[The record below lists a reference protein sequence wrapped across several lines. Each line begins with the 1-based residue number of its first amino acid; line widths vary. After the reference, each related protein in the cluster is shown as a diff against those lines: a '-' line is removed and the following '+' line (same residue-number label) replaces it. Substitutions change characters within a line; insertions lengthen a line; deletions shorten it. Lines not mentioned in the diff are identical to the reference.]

1 VYKRGHIKFLLVAL
15 AIIVI
20 GFGFLTSF
28 DYSEPFDSF
37 KLGVNTLS
45 SSSGDFLTGA
55 AIGLEEEVVSEE
67 SPSMGTQEDITPQ
80 APCSSWPCNCG
91 DDITG
96 SITMAGSDLVCTIDG
111 LNVGASNITIDC
123 AGFSII
129 GNGGAAFSGIKNS
142 PPPGSVYSN
151 VTIKNCV
158 IRNFGTGINFEKSD
172 NSTIWNNTIGHINI
186 SEPAGGIFFANSSY
200 ANISN
205 NIITNITCGM
215 IDSPYGI
222 TYLESPGSPLFGF
235 VISGNNISSI
245 YGNSTILPFGIVIG
259 DPTFNLLDGL
269 KVENNVI
276 SDINCVEDGCA
287 PIGGGIGI
295 YVKAGTNINIT
306 DNNISSSAV
315 GIIPDVSYL
324 RIIGNRFSSLASVGI
339 GTSFL
344 GSTTKFNHSLIE
356 NNTFETCLVSA
367 VDLLEPLY
375 NNTFLNNNFSNN
387 TLNIV
392 DRSTSNNIFVY
403 NNSFGEVKWTISNLT
418 TVGPIDLAIGTNI
431 FVENNTVGL
440 ADNVSLANLNTS
452 AQLKFNS
459 LNWTNATAQFCDG
472 ENGNPSNCQTC
483 NSTINCS
490 YSNVTGIM
498 LVNVTHFSNYT
509 TNGTNLEPVAETYCG
524 GDYTSGNWVIN
535 TTISC
540 SNEVIPVLGYI
551 IIQDASETEV
561 STFSSSTNSYYD
573 LRGNSTSITFA
584 IPDLIK
590 DESAYTN
597 NWAYGENNEFYILM
611 NESEHGIQIWTDTT
625 GLALY
630 AIDVDDSSTSGEEG
644 PDIIF
649 GYDGKEGIHLFAA
662 YNSTAGE
669 SQLLQLGN
677 GFGSQVVDTTWD
689 NNLLRNYTV
698 YWNISGN
705 STELV
710 IDLTGD
716 WVDKL
721 AVDAEHGKYT
731 TFKNSTVNSEG
742 KGNLTLNN
750 ADLSVNGNF
759 TINANTYFNA
769 DNSNITF
776 NTPNGNTEF
785 RINEG
790 ANVVI
795 NNSNMQSNNSYN
807 YSFYVSASDFTLE
820 NTFVDN
826 LCSGCGSASGWSGG
840 IVLDGAG
847 GVISNLSVGDNLNYM
862 AICLSGSLALI
873 SDNNVSSYN
882 ILVKPGGATSNT
894 VRNNY
899 LSNLD
904 VVEAHDNL
912 FSNNTIYGFIAGQ
925 DIAHKGYNNTYLNNN
940 LDSAQISDLNN
951 TLYDWFIYNNS
962 FGEIKWYRS
971 NFTTAS
977 VDLNI
982 GTNVYVENNTLGLVD
997 NTTLINFNTT
1007 AELTFNLLSWTNAT
1021 AQFCDGENGN
1031 PSNCQ
1036 TCNSTINCSYSNVT
1050 GIMLV
1055 NVTHFSNYTTNGT
1068 NLEPVAETYCGGDYT
1083 SGNWVINTTISCS
1096 NEVIPVLGYIIIQ
1109 DASETEVSTFSSST
1123 NSYYDLRGNSTTIA
1137 SAIPDGDKTTPSQ
1150 YTDDWDSDANR
1161 EFYVVM
1167 NETENK
1173 LHIYAVDND
1182 AGGDFIYSIDVDGSR
1197 STGISGIDDNLD
1209 GTEVIVRPTAGIGC
1223 WNLSAPG
1230 IITLL
1235 GSNGGICDNTF
1246 NAGIT
1251 TNTTVYYNQS
1261 GNDTE
1266 TVLNIDG
1273 SWGGSIYVAGGYAGE
1288 ASVAFTTFK
1297 NSSLITAGKGNL
1309 TLDNVTLSV
1318 GGNFTVNDGGILTV
1332 NNSNITMN
1340 TPDDAVELKF
1350 KSGSTTKINHTY
1362 IQSNGSYNYSFYVP
1376 ASDFI
1381 LENGNID
1388 NLCQFC
1394 GSEAGTEGLI
1404 MAGTGGT
1411 INNMTF
1417 GSNMESVAIG
1427 VYHATNVLI
1436 SNNNATSGTGGIIQV
1451 LGSGST
1457 GNTIS
1462 NNLVNSLTTSS
1473 GAYSNTYSDNI
1484 IYSVLSIG
1492 LSSSNDANNTFL
1504 NNNLS
1509 SLAAIADATNTSV
1522 SNYFIYNNS
1531 FGEIKWYQS
1540 NFTIAGV
1547 ALEIGTNVYV
1557 ENNTLGLVDN
1567 SSFANFNT
1575 SAELKFYG
1583 LNWSDATAQFCDGES
1598 GNPSSCNTCNSTINC
1613 SYSSGTGIMLAN
1625 VTSFSNYTTNGSTA
1639 VAATDNSPNTT
1650 LVSPAVSYSNT
1661 TTASYN
1667 LTFECNA
1674 TDDNQLQNIS
1684 LYLTNSTN
1692 ESFVLNQT
1700 TSITGTANSSNW
1712 ALNLSTGNYTW
1723 NCLAFDNASQ
1733 SDWDT
1738 NRSLS
1743 LNYTAPLADSYPYW
1757 SSKQTAIQAGYSPSK
1772 FSYFNITWEDDNS
1785 VSTVYF
1791 ESNYSGTPVNYSMNN
1806 LTATVYNYSVIL
1818 PAGTHYWKSHANDST
1833 DQWNVSAEWDMII
1846 PRASSQAELT
1856 LNDSDSNITVNSGT
1870 TIDLN
1875 CTSISSEGSVY
1886 LYSNGTLIN
1895 SGTSPIGNSTTF
1907 SSVGQYNIT
1916 CSYLQTQ
1923 NYSAASKIY
1932 WVTVLNN
1939 LPNVTQPTITPATAY
1954 TNDTLTANT
1963 TYTDADAA
1971 GTVYFLWYV
1980 DEVNVYN
1987 QTNTTISN
1995 GTTVITTLS
2004 NSYFNKT
2011 HLVNLSVYSN
2021 DGTNDSTTSWSSNT
2035 ITILNLAPTFDS
2047 DLTAQTANYGQAF
2060 TYDVDCSD
2068 ADSDT
2073 LTYYDNTSLFNINS
2087 STGIITDTPVQGEI
2101 GAYTI
2106 NISCGDGTINTSQT
2120 FVYNITDGIAPTVRI
2135 TAPVSSISAT
2145 STLLNATSSE
2155 NATCYYK
2162 NSTASYAAMS
2172 TTGNTTHSQNITGL
2186 VLGNNLYSVQC
2197 NDSSANSAT
2206 QTTYVLRISVV
2217 ANDTNTTSL
2226 TFVGNSTNTSNILTN
2241 LNLTLNIST
2250 SLSNVAISS
2259 SEFSSNPEQETFA
2272 ITSYTVTEFK
2282 FYTIDAPEIA
2292 DFINKITLL
2301 FSYNETDVLAAG
2313 ITEASLGVFYYNTAT
2328 ELWVEESEVYVDTTA
2343 NTIEANVTHLSTFV
2357 LGQATVT
2364 AEAAAAAASSSSS
2377 SGGGSGWGTCGDGV
2391 CNDGLTCAPNTETNN
2406 DGGACYVDCGL
2417 CPLENVVEEVV
2428 EEETVAETVTEE
2440 GVKEEILSSVMKKAT
2455 SVTEDFRSFINNN
2468 ADGFLIAV
2476 GAILLL
2482 IVFSIVVNKI
2492 TGRNNAVIVKS
2503 SPKKDSQLLK
2513 KSVSKGSPRPEAKPL
2528 KRYRRVTKGRHKKKV
2543 IKKKHS
2549 KTKETHKRHTS
2560 KKRISKV
2567 KHKKK

>member
-573 LRGNSTSITFA
+573 LRGNST
-584 IPDLIK
+584 
-590 DESAYTN
+590 
-597 NWAYGENNEFYILM
+597 
-611 NESEHGIQIWTDTT
+611 
-625 GLALY
+625 
-630 AIDVDDSSTSGEEG
+630 
-644 PDIIF
+644 
-649 GYDGKEGIHLFAA
+649 
-662 YNSTAGE
+662 
-669 SQLLQLGN
+669 
-677 GFGSQVVDTTWD
+677 
-689 NNLLRNYTV
+689 
-698 YWNISGN
+698 
-705 STELV
+705 
-710 IDLTGD
+710 
-716 WVDKL
+716 
-721 AVDAEHGKYT
+721 
-731 TFKNSTVNSEG
+731 
-742 KGNLTLNN
+742 
-750 ADLSVNGNF
+750 
-759 TINANTYFNA
+759 
-769 DNSNITF
+769 
-776 NTPNGNTEF
+776 
-785 RINEG
+785 
-790 ANVVI
+790 
-795 NNSNMQSNNSYN
+795 
-807 YSFYVSASDFTLE
+807 
-820 NTFVDN
+820 
-826 LCSGCGSASGWSGG
+826 
-840 IVLDGAG
+840 
-847 GVISNLSVGDNLNYM
+847 
-862 AICLSGSLALI
+862 
-873 SDNNVSSYN
+873 
-882 ILVKPGGATSNT
+882 
-894 VRNNY
+894 
-899 LSNLD
+899 
-904 VVEAHDNL
+904 
-912 FSNNTIYGFIAGQ
+912 
-925 DIAHKGYNNTYLNNN
+925 
-940 LDSAQISDLNN
+940 
-951 TLYDWFIYNNS
+951 
-962 FGEIKWYRS
+962 
-971 NFTTAS
+971 
-977 VDLNI
+977 
-982 GTNVYVENNTLGLVD
+982 
-997 NTTLINFNTT
+997 
-1007 AELTFNLLSWTNAT
+1007 
-1021 AQFCDGENGN
+1021 
-1031 PSNCQ
+1031 
-1036 TCNSTINCSYSNVT
+1036 
-1050 GIMLV
+1050 
-1055 NVTHFSNYTTNGT
+1055 
-1068 NLEPVAETYCGGDYT
+1068 
-1083 SGNWVINTTISCS
+1083 
-1096 NEVIPVLGYIIIQ
+1096 
-1109 DASETEVSTFSSST
+1109 
-1123 NSYYDLRGNSTTIA
+1123 TIA

-1350 KSGSTTKINHTY
+1350 NSGSTTKINHTY